1 MKIVVSLHRV
11 NMKRYP
17 SVLVSEILFGCLT
30 GNFLKKFVKCLHDK
44 IKCCIFASHL
54 GSDEPKV

>member
-1 MKIVVSLHRV
+1 MNVKF
-11 NMKRYP
+11 YP
-17 SVLVSEILFGCLT
+17 SALVCKVLFGRLT
-30 GNFLKKFVKCLHDK
+30 GNFLKKFVKCLCDK